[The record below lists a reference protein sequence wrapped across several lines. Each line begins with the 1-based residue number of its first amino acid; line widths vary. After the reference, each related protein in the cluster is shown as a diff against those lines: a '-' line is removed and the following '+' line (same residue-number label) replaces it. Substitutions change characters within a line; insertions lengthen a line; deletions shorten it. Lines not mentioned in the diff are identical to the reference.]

1 MGVYITSAIVLVS
14 FVGLCSIL
22 ISILFEHDYGTT
34 HRRSLDNDIVDMTIT
49 QEVMDDDDDDFFVD
63 DDLLE

>member
-14 FVGLCSIL
+14 FIGLCSIL
-22 ISILFEHDYGTT
+22 ISILFEHDHSGAYS
-34 HRRSLDNDIVDMTIT
+34 RSLDNDIVDMAVT